1 MRTKTRIDEL
11 SNLKSENLLDTVI
24 EMAETLVD
32 NYIREPLEH
41 EYIVFKKKLIAI
53 PILLE
58 ELLSVSKN
66 NKASKKDIEQIILE
80 IEEGIKEVKLDIYN
94 AWLTGELSRDLAEI
108 SKKTIDKLYLN
119 YISNL
124 PNTAKEVIEYLGL
137 DN

>member
-1 MRTKTRIDEL
+1 MRNKARIDEL
-11 SNLKSENLLDTVI
+11 SNLKSENLLDTAI
-24 EMAETLVD
+24 TMAETLVD
-32 NYIREPLEH
+32 NYIKEPLEH

-66 NKASKKDIEQIILE
+66 NKTSKKDIEQIISE
-80 IEEGIKEVKLDIYN
+80 IEEGIKEVKLDIYT
-94 AWLTGELSRDLAEI
+94 AWRTGELLKDLAETP
-108 SKKTIDKLYLN
+108 KKTIDKLYLN

-124 PNTAKEVIEYLGL
+124 PNTAQEVIEYLGL